1 MYQLLELEILVRS
14 EMLPITPGNVTE
26 ISVCMVAKIL
36 QISFT
41 VLSYMFTGRYLGIQ
55 IHRVAQ
61 LGNDMRDKRCYLP
74 LLQLS

>member
-1 MYQLLELEILVRS
+1 MIQNEMYQLLELEILVRS

-41 VLSYMFTGRYLGIQ
+41 VLSYMFTGRYGIQ
-55 IHRVAQ
+55 CHYVAQ
-61 LGNDMRDKRCYLP
+61 LGNDVLKH
-74 LLQLS
+74 LSWL